1 MATFC
6 TYIPSKGESLFKEL
20 RKQYDYPIARKV
32 FLRAIHPQFIQDYRN
47 TLTLDSEGVP
57 TLESLMSNSNIKEF
71 IGLEGRRNGL
81 ERLNPPLQDT
91 REN

>member
-20 RKQYDYPIARKV
+20 RKQYDYPVARKV

-57 TLESLMSNSNIKEF
+57 TLESLMNNVIQLENALKGPQNNIYGNL
-71 IGLEGRRNGL
+71 IN
-81 ERLNPPLQDT
+81 NNQM
-91 REN
+91 